1 MLVAWTRQWQE
12 MGRGECLKGT
22 GAEQTGLAVGLDV
35 GLRERGPILGLAA
48 SLPIPQ
54 LQECDYQRAWASWML
69 ESGTTLRASF
79 WAFQTVGLYPDSLRR
94 RIRRPGR

>member
-1 MLVAWTRQWQE
+1 MAWTRQWQE

-48 SLPIPQ
+48 SLPYPSS
-54 LQECDYQRAWASWML
+54 R
-69 ESGTTLRASF
+69 SGTIREFRHPGCWNLEPHSGLILGIPDIGTLPRL
-79 WAFQTVGLYPDSLRR
+79 T
-94 RIRRPGR
+94 